1 MPRPDYAFRPLAAAD
16 LALLQRW
23 LAAPYVARW
32 GTPERQLALRAADRN
47 EPTIDQFGVT
57 LSAEPFAYL
66 QCYRAAAAEGPAG
79 SEPAAP
85 CGIDQLT
92 AVPDMVGRGH
102 GSALIRSF
110 VDGLFA
116 GGCPRVLTD
125 PDPANERAIRAD
137 RKAGFASERL
147 LETSEGPRLLLT
159 RDSDRNT

>member
-32 GTPERQLALRAADRN
+32 AAPERALALSAADLN
-47 EPTIDQFGVT
+47 EPTMDQFGVT

-66 QCYRAAAAEGPAG
+66 QCCRAAAAEGPAG
-79 SEPAAP
+79 SEPALP
-85 CGIDQLT
+85 
-92 AVPDMVGRGH
+92 RG
-102 GSALIRSF
+102 
-110 VDGLFA
+110 
-116 GGCPRVLTD
+116 
-125 PDPANERAIRAD
+125 IRAD